1 MRVSIKTQSSIGI
14 PALLVLGAAAAN
26 AAELCVKCTGP
37 DASYACVVNGTS
49 SATIDTVAKLYCITS
64 LAKAGAHASCS
75 IDRTTMAPCP
85 GERKELPVPAM
96 MENGGSDGTQQNGA
110 PDLTKAGDAPAPAG
124 AHPQEAPAGTSQP
137 EPAAAPHDQTQNA
150 TANEAPPKT
159 VQEMVE
165 KSAKNAGAGLSDT
178 QKSAGEAA
186 KSASTAL
193 EKAGAAVGGA
203 AKSSWKC
210 LSSFFSNC

>member
-1 MRVSIKTQSSIGI
+1 MRASFKTQSSIEI
-14 PALLVLGAAAAN
+14 AAFLVLWAAAAN
-26 AAELCVKCTGP
+26 ASELCVKCTGP

-75 IDRTTMAPCP
+75 IDRTMTAPCP

-96 MENGGSDGTQQNGA
+96 LENGGSDDQSQPNA
-110 PDLTKAGDAPAPAG
+110 PDLTKAGGAPAPAG
-124 AHPQEAPAGTSQP
+124 SEPQEAPAAASQP
-137 EPAAAPHDQTQNA
+137 ESAGAPHDQTQGA
-150 TANEAPPKT
+150 TANEPPPKT

-165 KSAKNAGAGLSDT
+165 RSAKSAGAGLSDT

-186 KSASTAL
+186 KSTSTAL

-203 AKSSWKC
+203 AKNSWKC

>member
-1 MRVSIKTQSSIGI
+1 MRAIIETQSSIGI
-14 PALLVLGAAAAN
+14 AVLLVLGAAAAN
-26 AAELCVKCTGP
+26 ASELCVKCTGP
-37 DASYACVVNGTS
+37 DASYACVVNGSS

-64 LAKAGAHASCS
+64 LAKAGSHASCS
-75 IDRTTMAPCP
+75 VDRTMAAPCP
-85 GERKELPVPAM
+85 GERKELPVPTM
-96 MENGGSDGTQQNGA
+96 LENGGSEDAPQNGA
-110 PDLTKAGDAPAPAG
+110 PDLTKAGDAPSPAG
-124 AHPQEAPAGTSQP
+124 AHPQEAPAAASPP
-137 EPAAAPHDQTQNA
+137 EPAAAPHDQTQDA

-165 KSAKNAGAGLSDT
+165 KSAKTAGAGLSDT

-193 EKAGAAVGGA
+193 GKAGAAVGGA

>member
-1 MRVSIKTQSSIGI
+1 MRASIETQSSIGI
-14 PALLVLGAAAAN
+14 AALLVLGAAAAN
-26 AAELCVKCTGP
+26 ASELCVKCTGP

-49 SATIDTVAKLYCITS
+49 SATVDTVAKLYCITS

-75 IDRTTMAPCP
+75 IDRTMMAPCP

-96 MENGGSDGTQQNGA
+96 LDGESDGTPQNGA
-110 PDLTKAGDAPAPAG
+110 PDLTTTGGAPAPAG
-124 AHPQEAPAGTSQP
+124 AHPQEAPATASQP
-137 EPAAAPHDQTQNA
+137 EPAAAPQDQTQDA

-165 KSAKNAGAGLSDT
+165 KSAKTAGAGLSDT

-203 AKSSWKC
+203 AKNSWKC

>member
-1 MRVSIKTQSSIGI
+1 MRASIETPSSIGI
-14 PALLVLGAAAAN
+14 AALLGLGAAAAN
-26 AAELCVKCTGP
+26 ATELCVKCTGP
-37 DASYACVVNGTS
+37 DASYACVVSGTS

-75 IDRTTMAPCP
+75 IDRTMMAPCP
-85 GERKELPVPAM
+85 GERKELPVPAIL
-96 MENGGSDGTQQNGA
+96 ENGGSDGTPQNGA
-110 PDLTKAGDAPAPAG
+110 PDLTTTGSAPAPAG
-124 AHPQEAPAGTSQP
+124 AHPQEAPAAASQP
-137 EPAAAPHDQTQNA
+137 EPPASPHDQTQDA

-165 KSAKNAGAGLSDT
+165 KSAKTAGAGLSDT

-203 AKSSWKC
+203 AKNSWKC

>member
-1 MRVSIKTQSSIGI
+1 MRACFKLQ
-14 PALLVLGAAAAN
+14 LVMGAAALAGAASAN

-37 DASYACVVNGTS
+37 DASYACVIDGMS
-49 SATIDTVAKLYCITS
+49 SATVDTVPKLYCITA

-75 IDRTTMAPCP
+75 IDRTMTAPCP

-96 MENGGSDGTQQNGA
+96 LEDAGSQDQPQHAATEPAVGQA
-110 PDLTKAGDAPAPAG
+110 APAG
-124 AHPQEAPAGTSQP
+124 APASPEEAGHDMPPPDQP
-137 EPAAAPHDQTQNA
+137 KEAV
-150 TANEAPPKT
+150 ANEPPPKT

-165 KSAKNAGAGLSDT
+165 KSAKSAGAGLSDT

-193 EKAGAAVGGA
+193 GKAGEAIGGA
-203 AKSSWKC
+203 AKNSWKC
-210 LSSFFSNC
+210 LASFFSNC